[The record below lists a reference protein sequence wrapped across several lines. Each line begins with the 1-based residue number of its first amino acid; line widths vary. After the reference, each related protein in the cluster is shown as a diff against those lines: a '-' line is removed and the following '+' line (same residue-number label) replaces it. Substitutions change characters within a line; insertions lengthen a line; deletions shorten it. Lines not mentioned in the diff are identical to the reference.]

1 MIGKICTIL
10 MSYYD
15 RKSKSTKFK
24 KRPSLF
30 ISEQRNNDYTVLP
43 ISTISIKA
51 NIDQEYDI
59 PINKSVYPLLNLD
72 KDCYVR
78 THKQTT
84 VHRAQVDTVV
94 SDMKRNYPDL
104 YVDILAKLEQY
115 NNNIIDDAL

>member
-24 KRPSLF
+24 KRPALF

-84 VHRAQVDTVV
+84 VHRA
-94 SDMKRNYPDL
+94 
-104 YVDILAKLEQY
+104 
-115 NNNIIDDAL
+115 